1 MNKYNEP
8 TFIIKIIFINLH
20 KNYFSMNS
28 RIRNAI
34 TRQFKC
40 IFPDSLNDQDNL
52 FGGIAMKWMDEVA
65 YIAATRYAKKKMVTV
80 SCDKI
85 QFLSPIKSGTIA
97 EIIGKVSKVKNVTI
111 EIQVEIFL
119 EDKYSDERQKV
130 VEASFTFAA
139 VNENNNPIRIENREI
154 VELV

>member
-1 MNKYNEP
+1 
-8 TFIIKIIFINLH
+8 
-20 KNYFSMNS
+20 MNS
-28 RIRNAI
+28 RIKNAE

-40 IFPDSLNDQDNL
+40 IFPESLNDQDNL

-65 YIAATRYAKKKMVTV
+65 YITASRYAKKKMVTV

-97 EIIGKVSKVKNVTI
+97 EIIGKITQVKNVTI

-119 EDKYSDERQKV
+119 EDKYSDERKKV
-130 VEASFTFAA
+130 VEALFTFAA
-139 VNENNNPIRIENREI
+139 VNEKNKPVRIDNKEYA
-154 VELV
+154 ELV